1 MAGKIQR
8 MRTTFENGRQK
19 TGLLING
26 AEIMYVE
33 DFVQNMALNVAE
45 SYIVI
50 DKGEKS
56 REETDIDLQME
67 VLNSLSNAL
76 KSLGTV
82 LYY

>member
-1 MAGKIQR
+1 MEGKRQR
-8 MRTTFENGRQK
+8 MRTTFENGRRK

-33 DFVQNMALNVAE
+33 DFVQNMALNVVE
-45 SYIVI
+45 SYIEI

-56 REETDIDLQME
+56 REEMDIDLQME

>member
-1 MAGKIQR
+1 MAGKRQR
-8 MRTTFENGRQK
+8 MRTTFENGCQK

>member
-1 MAGKIQR
+1 MAGKRQR

>member
-1 MAGKIQR
+1 MENKRQR

-33 DFVQNMALNVAE
+33 DFVQNMALNVVE
-45 SYIVI
+45 SYIEI

-56 REETDIDLQME
+56 REETGIDLQIE
-67 VLNSLSNAL
+67 VLNSLSNVL